1 MEVIGAAASIAT
13 LTELL
18 KVAIE
23 LQRRLQDAP
32 SEIDKTLHHVQ
43 FIALQLRALI
53 GVERS
58 IVPHDELDEACAAML
73 RQCYR
78 GIATVR
84 ASLASTVG
92 AKHGERLRWAL
103 IGRARSKE
111 LMTELA
117 WLDGSLSVVLNTL
130 QW

>member
-13 LTELL
+13 LAELL
-18 KVAIE
+18 KVAVE
-23 LQRRLQDAP
+23 LQGRLQDAP

-43 FIALQLRALI
+43 FIALQLRALL

-58 IVPHDELDEACAAML
+58 IVPHDEIDESCAAML

-84 ASLASTVG
+84 ASLALTVG
-92 AKHGERLRWAL
+92 AKHGKQLRWAL
-103 IGRARSKE
+103 LGRARSKE